1 MLQVAAQLRPVLDA
15 LRAKNEPY
23 KTKTHRCHLCS
34 FRSDSLLVLAQH
46 KHMPHND
53 GRKFLCAL
61 CPDFDTS
68 ERRIRKHYLKKHN
81 IIATEEDHGP
91 RAPCPCCDMD
101 FQYKGQRDMHLKSCK
116 RNYVRDR
123 LAPTADDVA
132 TVSRWLWEKPPEPL
146 VNHPFAVQAP
156 PTARPGQLPYSHGL
170 RLMSLAP
177 AGPGVSTQRMV
188 VPAGGTTGPRFLSN
202 SRLLAPFQQHQQ
214 PQSAQQQQQNAI
226 NAAAQQQRIQQLLVQ
241 RQQNS
246 LGSPQFPPITGIRA
260 VGNALTPRMPVRPP
274 NKPIEP
280 RPATHAKTLAEA
292 LAVHPVDRQNRPI
305 PAALYAQHQVRQPLV
320 VEQLCEICDQGV
332 QDREKYLAHL
342 QLFHKQMQRKT
353 AADMAQGAPLACSR
367 CRDRFWTYEG
377 LERHLVMGHGLV
389 TSDLLAKAQKKE
401 DGGRCKLCAK
411 QYAFNMLQHL
421 VTDHQLK
428 LCSAEI
434 MYSCDVCSF
443 KCTGYTAL
451 EEHLNVVHPHPLA
464 AQSSAPVNQ
473 TPLPPPPA
481 ARQEVLKQPEPQ
493 KRVAPTGQHQPF
505 QSALAAANQLK
516 RPMTTAAMPATALMG
531 AADSLPPTDAEPAA
545 KRPTK
550 PKVKYTCTP
559 CDLRFEQ
566 YSEVIAHW
574 QRSHLKKA
582 VVQLCRIDCCPV
594 HREEA
599 LTKYDCKFVFPEPSG
614 PSDDVINSVIT
625 LD

>member
-1 MLQVAAQLRPVLDA
+1 MRSTASSSSTSNNHGNELGLNQEVSTTGLSKELRDNAMEHCGTEASTSSEMMRKTVGKSNEANTQDTNDQHKPKKSISPIPDDPDVTIVQEKPRAAVTAQSLLNRIEATVLLFARAEGNNNQRKLTDVIMQALNQEVQRDPQGVQKILADKELRLPTAVTIPPSQVVDLLVEYEPDVTLRRVLTKLYGDLKIKITDNERKERDHLRQTTPAPHMARLMLSIGQDLVQEATYSDIVHARNLPEAPRNEDTYKQVAAQLRPVLDA

-241 RQQNS
+241 RQQNT

-260 VGNALTPRMPVRPP
+260 VGNTLTPRMPVRPP

-305 PAALYAQHQVRQPLV
+305 PAALYAQHQ
-320 VEQLCEICDQGV
+320 
-332 QDREKYLAHL
+332 
-342 QLFHKQMQRKT
+342 
-353 AADMAQGAPLACSR
+353 
-367 CRDRFWTYEG
+367 
-377 LERHLVMGHGLV
+377 
-389 TSDLLAKAQKKE
+389 
-401 DGGRCKLCAK
+401 
-411 QYAFNMLQHL
+411 
-421 VTDHQLK
+421 
-428 LCSAEI
+428 
-434 MYSCDVCSF
+434 
-443 KCTGYTAL
+443 
-451 EEHLNVVHPHPLA
+451 
-464 AQSSAPVNQ
+464 
-473 TPLPPPPA
+473 
-481 ARQEVLKQPEPQ
+481 
-493 KRVAPTGQHQPF
+493 
-505 QSALAAANQLK
+505 
-516 RPMTTAAMPATALMG
+516 
-531 AADSLPPTDAEPAA
+531 
-545 KRPTK
+545 
-550 PKVKYTCTP
+550 
-559 CDLRFEQ
+559 
-566 YSEVIAHW
+566 
-574 QRSHLKKA
+574 
-582 VVQLCRIDCCPV
+582 
-594 HREEA
+594 
-599 LTKYDCKFVFPEPSG
+599 
-614 PSDDVINSVIT
+614 
-625 LD
+625 